1 MANVQRPLIGIGAD
15 LARDEQSRPR
25 HQVRATYVDAVVR
38 AGGVPVILPASA
50 EARCAALDRLDGVV
64 VVGGDDIDTR
74 PFGVPLHP
82 MARVMDPE
90 RQSAELAMLAA
101 LDARPAMPVLGI
113 CLGMQLMFD
122 RSEEFGDWP
131 GLGLLPG
138 VVRAIPPVGTDG
150 VPHKVPHIGWNG
162 LRAGSADWSGSVLD
176 GVAQGSTVYFV
187 HSYAVHPADP
197 SHRVADADYDGQ
209 AICAVVRRGN
219 LHGCQFHPERSGE
232 TGLAIVRNFL
242 RLPS

>member
-113 CLGMQLMFD
+113 CLGMQLMGVHRGATLIQHLDD
-122 RSEEFGDWP
+122 RIADAARHRDDRVHAVQTAVGSGPVASWHHQALADAP
-131 GLGLLPG
+131 GFAEIG
-138 VVRAIPPVGTDG
+138 RSDDG
-150 VPHKVPHIGWNG
+150 VLEAI
-162 LRAGSADWSGSVLD
+162 RDD
-176 GVAQGSTVYFV
+176 GRPFYLGVQW
-187 HSYAVHPADP
+187 
-197 SHRVADADYDGQ
+197 
-209 AICAVVRRGN
+209 
-219 LHGCQFHPERSGE
+219 HPERTADPTLGD
-232 TGLAIVRNFL
+232 GVF
-242 RLPS
+242 RLLVQAARGG

>member
-113 CLGMQLMFD
+113 CLGMQLMGVHRGATLIQHLDD
-122 RSEEFGDWP
+122 RIADAARHRDDRVHAVHTAVGSGPVASWHHQALADAP
-131 GLGLLPG
+131 GFAEIG
-138 VVRAIPPVGTDG
+138 RSDDG
-150 VPHKVPHIGWNG
+150 VLEAI
-162 LRAGSADWSGSVLD
+162 RDD
-176 GVAQGSTVYFV
+176 GRPFYLGVQW
-187 HSYAVHPADP
+187 
-197 SHRVADADYDGQ
+197 
-209 AICAVVRRGN
+209 
-219 LHGCQFHPERSGE
+219 HPERTADPTLGD
-232 TGLAIVRNFL
+232 GVF
-242 RLPS
+242 RLLVQAARGG

>member
-1 MANVQRPLIGIGAD
+1 MSAAVAIVDYGVGNLFSVARALEHCGATVSMAGDAASI
-15 LARDEQSRPR
+15 LAAPR
-25 HQVRATYVDAVVR
+25 L
-38 AGGVPVILPASA
+38 ILPGVGAFANGMQELASRGL
-50 EARCAALDRLDGVV
+50 EAPIRDYCASG
-64 VVGGDDIDTR
+64 R
-74 PFGVPLHP
+74 PFF
-82 MARVMDPE
+82 
-90 RQSAELAMLAA
+90 
-101 LDARPAMPVLGI
+101 GI

>member
-82 MARVMDPE
+82 MAPVMDPE

-113 CLGMQLMFD
+113 CLGMQLMGVHRGATLIQHLDD
-122 RSEEFGDWP
+122 RIADAARHRDDRVHAVQTAVGSGPVASWHHQALADAP
-131 GLGLLPG
+131 GFAEIG
-138 VVRAIPPVGTDG
+138 RSDDG
-150 VPHKVPHIGWNG
+150 VLEAI
-162 LRAGSADWSGSVLD
+162 RDD
-176 GVAQGSTVYFV
+176 GRPFYLGVQW
-187 HSYAVHPADP
+187 
-197 SHRVADADYDGQ
+197 
-209 AICAVVRRGN
+209 
-219 LHGCQFHPERSGE
+219 HPERTADPTLGD
-232 TGLAIVRNFL
+232 GVF
-242 RLPS
+242 RLLVQAARGG

>member
-64 VVGGDDIDTR
+64 IVGGDDIDTR

-113 CLGMQLMFD
+113 CLGMQLMGVHRGATLIQHLDD
-122 RSEEFGDWP
+122 RIADAARHRDDRVHAVQTAVGSGPVASWHHQALADAP
-131 GLGLLPG
+131 GFAEIG
-138 VVRAIPPVGTDG
+138 RSDDG
-150 VPHKVPHIGWNG
+150 VLEAI
-162 LRAGSADWSGSVLD
+162 RDD
-176 GVAQGSTVYFV
+176 GRPFYLGVQW
-187 HSYAVHPADP
+187 
-197 SHRVADADYDGQ
+197 
-209 AICAVVRRGN
+209 
-219 LHGCQFHPERSGE
+219 HPERTADPTLGD
-232 TGLAIVRNFL
+232 GVF
-242 RLPS
+242 RLLVQAARGG